1 MSWKRLLS
9 LAGLA
14 VVGVLL
20 AVSASIAPAANG
32 QGRACIALQVQNIRP
47 EALSALSRIELPGG
61 AVTQLG
67 EIGYRV
73 NAMGYSPEQNLV
85 YGVAEANRNDQFPGG
100 AHVVTIDRDAQVTDL
115 GPVSREGGQHVPWS
129 VITGATA
136 GAIHGNKWYLR
147 KDSSLY
153 TVDISPASRSYLTVL
168 RVTPLRLTSLAVGVD
183 DFDFD
188 PADGLLYGV
197 SMSWLGNGSV
207 VTIDPGTGSVRTVP
221 GLRLPAGGPAG
232 SAVIGADG
240 ALYVTSNRDDQRSVL
255 YRISRDGSGSVTE
268 LSSGP
273 QLATSDAAG
282 CLTETTSPPVST
294 PPVSTPPGNP
304 PPGPLPLPNSPPTGS
319 HAASPPPN
327 APAPTL
333 VPTPAPTSAV
343 VPAGQSSPPPLATI
357 SPPATRVSK
366 PLPSQPLAAA
376 VKRDHHTALKRR
388 WGLAVLVLIFGAS
401 AAAHGMRRGR

>member
-32 QGRACIALQVQNIRP
+32 QGSACIALQVHNIRP
-47 EALSALSRIELPGG
+47 EGLSALSRIELPGG

-73 NAMGYSPEQNLV
+73 NAMGYSPDQNLV

-115 GPVSREGGQHVPWS
+115 GPVSRAGGQHVPWS

-147 KDSSLY
+147 KDSLLY
-153 TVDISPASRSYLTVL
+153 TVDIGPASRSYLTVL

-197 SMSWLGNGSV
+197 SMSWSGNGSV

-221 GLRLPAGGPAG
+221 GSRLPANGPAG

-255 YRISRDGSGSVTE
+255 YRIARDGSGSVTE
-268 LSSGP
+268 LASGP

-282 CLTETTSPPVST
+282 CLTGTTSPPVST
-294 PPVSTPPGNP
+294 APGNP
-304 PPGPLPLPNSPPTGS
+304 PPGPLPPPNSPPTGS
-319 HAASPPPN
+319 QAAAPPPS
-327 APAPTL
+327 APT
-333 VPTPAPTSAV
+333 PTPTPTPTSAV
-343 VPAGQSSPPPLATI
+343 APAGQSSPPPLATV

-366 PLPSQPLAAA
+366 PRPSQALATA